1 VGKGFKRGVLFGRLD
16 LRSQPRRCIACR
28 RLVSGVATA
37 ATIAATSC
45 ASIAAASRGDPDPA
59 PPLPRLRPVGPGR
72 TRCIDCQAS
81 RGRTKRKRRPD
92 LDDRAERER
101 RRRLVADHRA
111 QVGDCCPGLGE
122 HPPTPVPTWSP
133 ITSSK
138 SPPEDPPAV
147 PSGCCAGRRSAWL
160 ATGLVWTHG

>member
-37 ATIAATSC
+37 ARIAATSC

-111 QVGDCCPGLGE
+111 QVGDWCPGLGE
-122 HPPTPVPTWSP
+122 HPDHPSADLGADHIIEVAAGG
-133 ITSSK
+133 
-138 SPPEDPPAV
+138 PASG